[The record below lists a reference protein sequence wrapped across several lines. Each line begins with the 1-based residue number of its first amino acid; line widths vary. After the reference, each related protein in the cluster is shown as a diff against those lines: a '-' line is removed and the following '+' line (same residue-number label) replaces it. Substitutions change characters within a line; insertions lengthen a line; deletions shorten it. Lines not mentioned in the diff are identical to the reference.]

1 MGQTQKN
8 ELLPQSKSTVIVHN
22 HHQKSRS
29 KVIVKSQSH
38 RQKSKSSS
46 KVIVKSQSHRQ
57 KSRSKVKVKVKSQSH
72 RQKPKTNL
80 SPASTSLLLHSFMKR
95 FSQLVVI
102 VFVILTLIT
111 PSSNLGSAGQVI
123 LLRWFLA
130 QEEVEV
136 QNEAA

>member
-72 RQKPKTNL
+72 RQKSRSKV
-80 SPASTSLLLHSFMKR
+80 K
-95 FSQLVVI
+95 VI
-102 VFVILTLIT
+102 VKSQKPTSALPAL
-111 PSSNLGSAGQVI
+111 PSCYIPS
-123 LLRWFLA
+123 
-130 QEEVEV
+130 
-136 QNEAA
+136 